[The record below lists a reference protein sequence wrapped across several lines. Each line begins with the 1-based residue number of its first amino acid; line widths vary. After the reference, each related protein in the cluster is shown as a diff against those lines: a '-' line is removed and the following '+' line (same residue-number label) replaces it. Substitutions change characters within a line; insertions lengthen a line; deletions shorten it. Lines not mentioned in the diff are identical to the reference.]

1 MYGSA
6 AVGKCLCS
14 GSVEGLRRHHV
25 GILQEFYDQ
34 LISTS
39 VEEVHEDYTA
49 SMKQAILDYVL
60 SNPKERQRLG
70 LEGLQPLLVPR
81 SPAAVAAAAEG
92 AGGGSSNTA
101 VLGPSLAPAS
111 HAALVQRQ
119 LPPEWHEHV
128 AMAR

>member
-1 MYGSA
+1 M
-6 AVGKCLCS
+6 
-14 GSVEGLRRHHV
+14 
-25 GILQEFYDQ
+25 LQDFYEQ
-34 LISTS
+34 LISAS

-60 SNPKERQRLG
+60 TNPKERQRLG

-81 SPAAVAAAAEG
+81 APAAAADG
-92 AGGGSSNTA
+92 AGSSAGSSNAA

-128 AMAR
+128 TMAR

>member
-1 MYGSA
+1 
-6 AVGKCLCS
+6 L
-14 GSVEGLRRHHV
+14 
-25 GILQEFYDQ
+25 LQDFYEQ
-34 LISTS
+34 LISAS

-60 SNPKERQRLG
+60 ANPKERQRLG

-81 SPAAVAAAAEG
+81 SPAAAAAAADG
-92 AGGGSSNTA
+92 AGGSSSTGSSNAA

-119 LPPEWHEHV
+119 LPPEWHKHV
-128 AMAR
+128 TMAR